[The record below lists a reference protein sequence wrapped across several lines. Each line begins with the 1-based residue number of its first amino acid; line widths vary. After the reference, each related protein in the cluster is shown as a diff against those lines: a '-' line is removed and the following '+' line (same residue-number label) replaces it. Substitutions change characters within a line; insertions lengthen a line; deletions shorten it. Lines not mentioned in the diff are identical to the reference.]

1 MSNYNSRHQVNGPIL
16 WATQQHHFFNAHA
29 LLVFLIIQYN
39 KNRQINIIVNY
50 ISLAMT
56 GSSFNLLYN
65 LCMPG
70 AQVNPW
76 LRQTDKQRVHD
87 THSLSTYCSL
97 SVLLIHFSTLE
108 EEEKEKEKVSTL
120 MLINNSTCTCDKI

>member
-1 MSNYNSRHQVNGPIL
+1 MSNYNSCHQANGPIL

-39 KNRQINIIVNY
+39 KNRQINIIINY

-65 LCMPG
+65 LCMHLGGRLMVPKSTLG
-70 AQVNPW
+70 SD
-76 LRQTDKQRVHD
+76 RQTDKQRVHD
-87 THSLSTYCSL
+87 TYSLSPYRSL
-97 SVLLIHFSTLE
+97 SVLCEHPLLYLRGGGKGE
-108 EEEKEKEKVSTL
+108 RKRK
-120 MLINNSTCTCDKI
+120 

>member
-1 MSNYNSRHQVNGPIL
+1 MSNYNSCHQANGPIL

-65 LCMPG
+65 LCMHLGGRLMVPKSTLG
-70 AQVNPW
+70 SD
-76 LRQTDKQRVHD
+76 RQTDRQA
-87 THSLSTYCSL
+87 
-97 SVLLIHFSTLE
+97 E
-108 EEEKEKEKVSTL
+108 GA
-120 MLINNSTCTCDKI
+120 